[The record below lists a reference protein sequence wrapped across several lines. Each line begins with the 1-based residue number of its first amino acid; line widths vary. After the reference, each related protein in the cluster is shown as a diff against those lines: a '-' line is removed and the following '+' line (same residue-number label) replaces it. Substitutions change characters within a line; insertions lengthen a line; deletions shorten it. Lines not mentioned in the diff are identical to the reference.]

1 MTAQEKANSPLL
13 YEGAVVSD
21 SSFGLNVSVGQWSTV
36 RNSVLGDQV
45 SIQRFNAIDSCEI
58 GNFTYTGRYTTI
70 LHAKIGSFSSI
81 SWGISIGG
89 ADHDLKKVTTHDFL
103 YNPMKGLLPE
113 GYIVKEHFKDDC
125 IVGND
130 VWIGANASILRGVTI
145 GDGAVIGAGSVVTR
159 DVEPYSVV
167 VGSPAKTIKKRFK
180 DDVIERLLKV
190 KWWDFPTGAIRNH
203 FDLFNNSPERTIEE
217 LEAIRAEIN
226 KR

>member
-21 SSFGLNVSVGQWSTV
+21 SSFGRNVSVGQWSTV
-36 RNSVLGDQV
+36 RNSILGDQV
-45 SIQRFNAIDSCEI
+45 NIQRFNAIDSCEI
-58 GNFTYTGRYTTI
+58 GSFTYTGRCTTI
-70 LHAKIGSFSSI
+70 LHSKIGSFSSI

-113 GYIVKEHFKDDC
+113 GYVPEEHYKDDC
-125 IVGND
+125 TVGND
-130 VWIGANASILRGVTI
+130 VWIGANASILRGLTI
-145 GDGAVIGAGSVVTR
+145 GDGAVIGAGSVVTH

-167 VGSPAKTIKKRFK
+167 VGSPAKVIKKRFK

-190 KWWDFPTGAIRNH
+190 EWWNFPIDAIREN
-203 FDLFNNSPERTIEE
+203 FDLFNENPEKIIEE
-217 LEAIRAEIN
+217 LEAIRSELN
-226 KR
+226 KG